1 MRSYIYKTIIFCIAI
16 VLVFEFTIGRK
27 FNQVTEKF
35 DRFLT
40 KEGRKDAVRSLKKE
54 IKKANDKENYLDEE
68 ERILFRDFILKIRKE
83 LDLNN

>member
-35 DRFLT
+35 YEIVKTENLIKGFEEEKDT
-40 KEGRKDAVRSLKKE
+40 KEKQLEKSIACLGMSLK
-54 IKKANDKENYLDEE
+54 YH
-68 ERILFRDFILKIRKE
+68 
-83 LDLNN
+83 

>member
-1 MRSYIYKTIIFCIAI
+1 MRSYIYKTIIFCAAI
-16 VLVFEFTIGRK
+16 VIVFEFTIGRK

-40 KEGRKDAVRSLKKE
+40 KEGRKEAISSLKKE
-54 IKKANDKENYLDEE
+54 IKKANDKENYLDED
-68 ERILFRDFILKIRKE
+68 ERVLFRDFILKIKKE